1 VSPARA
7 RSAVF
12 ILVDYVPETGGT
24 TTQTRLE
31 GGELRRRGWD
41 VDVLTRR
48 QSIEWAKTEQ
58 IDGIAVHRFGRPGY
72 TKLSKGLDL
81 LGVWWRLLS
90 TRRDDVVQVMMDAD
104 YAVATALAGRTRAT
118 VIMWATEGDA
128 TKFFNGPKGA
138 VRRTLIR
145 GCGHVVLTARMQ
157 EELAEKGIPG
167 ATIIPVPVDSVRFEP
182 ATEAEREAQRASLGI
197 TAATVIAF
205 SGHLVA
211 RKGADL
217 LLAAFAQMVENGA
230 DVHLLLLG
238 SGAGRPESQEEQL
251 RADTQRLGLSDRVT
265 FADAVQDVAPYLKA
279 GDIFCLPSWREGMP
293 NSILEAMA
301 SGLACVAPE
310 SAGGADLLND
320 GAGVIP
326 ASNSADDLRA
336 AIEPLLKDP
345 ELRRALGRAARQ
357 RAESRHSVAAVI
369 DAYDQVWTSRRT
381 GGRGLAV
388 DGGAQTLE

>member
-1 VSPARA
+1 VSAARGQ
-7 RSAVF
+7 SAVF

-31 GGELRRRGWD
+31 GSELLRRGWQ

-48 QSIEWAKTEQ
+48 QSPGWPRTER
-58 IDGIAVHRFGRPGY
+58 IDGIGVHRFGRPGY
-72 TKLSKGLDL
+72 TKLSKAHDL
-81 LGVWWRLLS
+81 LGVWWKLSS
-90 TRRDDVVQVMMDAD
+90 TRNVDVVQVMMDSD
-104 YAVATALAGRTRAT
+104 YAVAAALAGRTRKT

-128 TKFFNGPKGA
+128 TKFLTGPKGA
-138 VRRTLIR
+138 VRKALIR

-157 EELAEKGIPG
+157 AELADTCGIPG
-167 ATIIPVPVDSVRFEP
+167 ATIIPVPVDSERFQP
-182 ATEAEREAQRASLGI
+182 ATESEREAQRASLGI
-197 TAATVIAF
+197 TAATVITF
-205 SGHLVA
+205 SGHLVV

-217 LLAAFAQMVENGA
+217 LLRAFGQMVESGA
-230 DVHLLLLG
+230 DIHLLLLG

-251 RADTQRLGLSDRVT
+251 RADTARLGLSDRVT

-279 GDIFCLPSWREGMP
+279 ADIFCLPSWREGMP

-320 GAGVIP
+320 GAGIIP
-326 ASNSADDLRA
+326 ASNSAEDLRA

-345 ELRRALGRAARQ
+345 ESRRALGRAARQ

-381 GGRGLAV
+381 RSRP
-388 DGGAQTLE
+388 

>member
-1 VSPARA
+1 
-7 RSAVF
+7 
-12 ILVDYVPETGGT
+12 
-24 TTQTRLE
+24 
-31 GGELRRRGWD
+31 
-41 VDVLTRR
+41 
-48 QSIEWAKTEQ
+48 
-58 IDGIAVHRFGRPGY
+58 
-72 TKLSKGLDL
+72 
-81 LGVWWRLLS
+81 
-90 TRRDDVVQVMMDAD
+90 
-104 YAVATALAGRTRAT
+104 VAAAFAGRTRKT

-128 TKFFNGPKGA
+128 TKFLTGPKGT
-138 VRRTLIR
+138 VRKALIR

-157 EELAEKGIPG
+157 KELAETCGIPG
-167 ATIIPVPVDSVRFEP
+167 ATIIPVPVDCERFQP

-197 TAATVIAF
+197 TAPTVIAF

-217 LLAAFAQMVENGA
+217 LLRAFAQMVENGA
-230 DVHLLLLG
+230 DIHLLLLG

-251 RADTQRLGLSDRVT
+251 RADTVRLGLSDRVT

-279 GDIFCLPSWREGMP
+279 ADIFCLPSWREGMP

-345 ELRRALGRAARQ
+345 EGRRALGRAARQ
-357 RAESRHSVAAVI
+357 RAESRHSVASVI
-369 DAYDQVWTSRRT
+369 DAYDRVWTSRRT
-381 GGRGLAV
+381 R
-388 DGGAQTLE
+388 